1 MWLLQL
7 LSARA
12 RGLPDPPPD
21 PLGLPTYVDDS
32 ALAPAAF
39 VAAPEAD
46 ALESRLLE
54 EDLDDA
60 CPICIDGMRTGEAV
74 ADWP

>member
-1 MWLLQL
+1 MRLLQI

-21 PLGLPTYVDDS
+21 SLDGPTYVDDS
-32 ALAPAAF
+32 APTPAAF
-39 VAAPEAD
+39 VPAPAAD

-54 EDLDDA
+54 GDLEGN
-60 CPICIDGMRTGEAV
+60 CPICVDRVRAGDA
-74 ADWP
+74 

>member
-1 MWLLQL
+1 MQEVVVAAAPGGALLHTRLLQL

-21 PLGLPTYVDDS
+21 PLDHPTYVDDS
-32 ALAPAAF
+32 APAPASF

-46 ALESRLLE
+46 SL
-54 EDLDDA
+54 
-60 CPICIDGMRTGEAV
+60 
-74 ADWP
+74 